1 MKEWIM
7 ANAGTLAVGL
17 ALLAVVYRVIYGMV
31 KDRKNGKLACGCD
44 CGSCGGACGCC
55 GKK

>member
-17 ALLAVVYRVIYGMV
+17 ALLAVVCRVIYGMV